1 VAWFKKSE
9 RGLKTPAKRAVPDG
23 LWMRCEFCQEIL
35 YRKELE
41 RDFWI
46 CDRCGFHFRISSA
59 EYVRILLDEGSFS
72 EIDQDLEPLDPL
84 RFKDSK
90 KYPDRLKKY
99 QEQTGL
105 KEAIRTGTGTVERI
119 PIVFAVLEFSFGG
132 GSLGSVMGEKI
143 VRAADL
149 SLATRR
155 PLIILSC
162 SGGARMQEGIL
173 SLMQLAKTSV
183 AIGKLAEQAI
193 PFISIVTHPTTGG
206 VSASFAMQ
214 GDLILAEPRA
224 LIGFAGPRVIQQT
237 IGQDLPEGFQRSE
250 FLLDHG
256 MVDLVV
262 SRRDLKSLLAR
273 VLRYFPYPE
282 SPRPEGSAAGETE
295 RR

>member
-1 VAWFKKSE
+1 MAWFKKSE
-9 RGLKTPAKRAVPDG
+9 RGLKVPAKRAAPDG
-23 LWMRCEFCQEIL
+23 LWVRCEYCQEIL

-41 RDFWI
+41 RNFWI
-46 CDRCGFHFRISSA
+46 CDGCGFHFRIRSSD
-59 EYVRILLDEGSFS
+59 YVRILLDEGSFS
-72 EIDQDLEPLDPL
+72 EIDTDLEPLDPL

-105 KEAIRTGTGTVERI
+105 KEAIRTGTGTIEGI
-119 PIVFAVLEFSFGG
+119 PVVFAVLEFAFGG

-149 SLATRR
+149 SLRTGR
-155 PLIILSC
+155 PLLIVSC

-183 AIGKLAEQAI
+183 AIGRLAERSI
-193 PFISIVTHPTTGG
+193 PFLSIVTHPTTGG

-214 GDLILAEPRA
+214 GDVIIAEPRA

-256 MVDLVV
+256 MVDLIV
-262 SRRDLKSLLAR
+262 SRKDLKDVLAR
-273 VLRYFPYPE
+273 VLRYFPRPE
-282 SPRPEGSAAGETE
+282 SSRPPEPNPGEPE